1 MSDSLSPRRYERR
14 GGIPSRADA
23 LAEDLNRLSDAAI
36 QHISVV
42 GGTVRRFGNSVCIE
56 IPESR
61 GGGDYRVVRFRL
73 KAVYDDYLEC
83 KQLDGTTE
91 VGPTVKVAKPYH
103 LRRTPFHGKTINGIT
118 YTYTGV
124 QSRTKTR
131 ASPSETEN
139 QVIVPAY
146 QEAVTGY
153 GGDEIYACKP
163 SGGTGV
169 KIGYKDED
177 VIWLDINNAGRAWA
191 KVTE

>member
-1 MSDSLSPRRYERR
+1 MSDSLSPRRYEQR

-56 IPESR
+56 VPGPR
-61 GGGDYRVVRFRL
+61 GGGDGVYRFRL
-73 KAVYDDYLEC
+73 KAVYHDYLEC
-83 KQLDGTTE
+83 KQLDGTTFAPE
-91 VGPTVKVAKPYH
+91 VTVKVAKPYN
-103 LRRTPFHGKTINGIT
+103 LRKTPFHGKTINGIT
-118 YTYTGV
+118 YTYTGT

-131 ASPSETEN
+131 EGATEN
-139 QVIVPAY
+139 QVITPAY
-146 QEAVTGY
+146 QVAVPGY
-153 GGDEIYACKP
+153 DGDEIYACKP

-169 KIGYKDED
+169 KIDDED

-191 KVTE
+191 KVKE